1 MGKAQS
7 RSTAQYE
14 QCFWFIHSISCIHC
28 VAWGTLVKRKT
39 FFGLTTTVSG
49 NFGSPNI
56 KDQLNLQIGSL
67 IFANGILALALD
79 QGFCKLAHDYCK

>member
-1 MGKAQS
+1 MAKG
-7 RSTAQYE
+7 E
-14 QCFWFIHSISCIHC
+14 FIAS
-28 VAWGTLVKRKT
+28 
-39 FFGLTTTVSG
+39 
-49 NFGSPNI
+49 I